1 MMVLLV
7 SVLGQDSISTH
18 RGDWHGRIAPVLGR
32 MFPLALVQ
40 SRLSGRVGQIVSV
53 GQGGVLMQ
61 FEAEV
66 GENGATSPL

>member
-1 MMVLLV
+1 MIVSLV
-7 SVLGQDSISTH
+7 SVLGQDLMSTH
-18 RGDWHGRIAPVLGR
+18 RGDW

-53 GQGGVLMQ
+53 GRGGVLMQ